1 MQSIGLVFKTFW
13 APAEAMFMTAK
24 NPRVLVPLIVL
35 TAFSLA
41 AGLTSFAKI
50 DLGDVVKQQIEK
62 TRQGQ
67 SMPEE
72 QKQNMVRLY
81 RTLAPVIVVA
91 GAAFPAIL
99 VTIATVVYFAIF
111 TMLGREGDFKAFYAV
126 TVLAYMPLIV
136 RQIVATIQLFAI
148 PTSQLDVNDLG
159 NLSGQLL
166 LDPASGSK
174 ALFALAGVF
183 DITSLWIM
191 ILLCIGYKAVT
202 RKSLGTGLRVAAVV
216 LPYALISFLLG
227 LLRTLQAA

>member
-72 QKQNMVRLY
+72 QKQNIVRLY

>member
-1 MQSIGLVFKTFW
+1 MQSIGLVFKAIW
-13 APAEAMFMTAK
+13 APAEAMFLTAK

-35 TAFSLA
+35 VAFALA
-41 AGLTSFAKI
+41 TGITSFAKI
-50 DLGDVVKQQIEK
+50 DFGDVVKQQLEK

-72 QKQNMVRLY
+72 QKQNVARLY
-81 RTLAPVIVVA
+81 RTFAPVIVVA
-91 GAAFPAIL
+91 GAVFPAIL
-99 VTIATVVYFAIF
+99 VTIATVVYFGIF

-136 RQIVATIQLFAI
+136 RQIVAAIQLFAI

-159 NLSGQLL
+159 NLSGQLF

-174 ALFALAGVF
+174 VLFALAGIV
-183 DITSLWIM
+183 DVTSLWIM
-191 ILLCIGYKAVT
+191 VLLCIGYKAVT

-216 LPYALISFLLG
+216 VPYAFVSFLLG
-227 LLRTLQAA
+227 LLRTLQAG